1 MARIE
6 TRMPGD
12 GDREFAIRVE
22 RLSKRYEIYD
32 APRDRLKQSIFT
44 RGRRLL
50 GLSPKLYFREF
61 WALRDIS
68 FDVRKGETIGIIGRN
83 GAGKST
89 LLQVICGTVNP
100 TSGTVETKGRVAA
113 LLELGAG
120 FNPEFTGRENVFLNG
135 SLLGLSHEETERH
148 FDEIAAFADIGDF
161 LDQPV
166 KTYSS
171 GMYVR
176 LAFAVQSCVAPEIL
190 LVDEALAVG
199 DIGFQYKCFKRMQAL
214 RDQGVT
220 ILMVTHSSSSVLE
233 YASRCIVLDGGTVT
247 HDTANVL
254 EAVLAYEK
262 GMLPGRARQ
271 ATSPDKRQGR
281 EHYGADELRLR
292 REQNRNASA
301 EEQRFGSARAIIDE
315 LTISRAKDDSG
326 EQRAVVNAGE
336 EAVFSFRILSS
347 AHIPGVVLGVSLSL
361 ARGSDIWGDNNLYAG
376 ETIDLEPGE
385 LRVEYRVKLPISS
398 GEYLI
403 HCGLA
408 CFKADQ
414 REELDQRRPMGR
426 LRIWSSREQVG
437 VVHAPVTV
445 TVVGAAKS

>member
-271 ATSPDKRQGR
+271 ATNPDKRQGG
-281 EHYGADELRLR
+281 EHYGAEELLLR
-292 REQNRNASA
+292 REENRNASA
-301 EEQRFGSARAIIDE
+301 EEQRFGSPDNRHRDRCMDNSDLLSGGPDPEPAHGAALVQFLALVCLEAR
-315 LTISRAKDDSG
+315 
-326 EQRAVVNAGE
+326 QPAVNQILAGADGKFH
-336 EAVFSFRILSS
+336 AVFHPKLAGFKVYR
-347 AHIPGVVLGVSLSL
+347 L
-361 ARGSDIWGDNNLYAG
+361 ARVQVVVAPDIAA
-376 ETIDLEPGE
+376 PGE
-385 LRVEYRVKLPISS
+385 GQRNPEDHARNVS
-398 GEYLI
+398 G
-403 HCGLA
+403 
-408 CFKADQ
+408 
-414 REELDQRRPMGR
+414 
-426 LRIWSSREQVG
+426 
-437 VVHAPVTV
+437 
-445 TVVGAAKS
+445 